1 MPGKRKSW
9 REKREIDKTSKR
21 VVLSAPFA
29 GVPAGATL
37 FVGTPRLIDEYIRK
51 IPAGT
56 VRTMEFLRNDLA
68 RRHRADATCPA
79 STAIFVRIAAEAAWD
94 ELQAGAAPEEVTPFW
109 RVVEPGSK
117 LARKLRCDPDWI
129 AHRRTLETG
138 SRP

>member
-1 MPGKRKSW
+1 MPGKGKSW
-9 REKREIDKTSKR
+9 REKRDIDKTPKR

-29 GVPAGATL
+29 GVPTGATL

-68 RRHRADATCPA
+68 RRYRADATCPA

-94 ELQAGAAPEEVTPFW
+94 ELQAGASPDEVTPFW
-109 RVVEPGSK
+109 RVVEPGSA
-117 LARKLRCDPDWI
+117 LARKLRCDSDWI
-129 AHRRTLETG
+129 AHRRTLEAAG
-138 SRP
+138 R